1 MKSTLKKAVLALD
14 YLIPIADSCLPDDKI
29 STLTLAS
36 FFDLRKELV
45 DMANWKP
52 FFVDTHR
59 HVGVINSPQ
68 QWGKVK
74 KLYADLSEVA
84 VMRLKDPT
92 DDVPVFGF
100 KGEYLGM
107 TLREYFKQQDMKL

>member
-1 MKSTLKKAVLALD
+1 MKDTLKKAIFALD
-14 YLIPIADSCLPDDKI
+14 YLIPLADSVLPEDKI
-29 STLTLAS
+29 STITLAS
-36 FFDLRKELV
+36 FFELRKELV
-45 DMANWKP
+45 DMAKWTP

-74 KLYADLSEVA
+74 KLYEDLSEVA
-84 VMRLKDPT
+84 VMRLKEPT

-100 KGEYLGM
+100 KGSYLGM